1 MAFHARLSGAP
12 VTWST
17 RVLEHAPPV
26 RRTQEHAIEQARQIV
41 VGAQQLVAERG
52 SAVSTQELARA
63 GNVALQTFYR
73 YFASKDELFLAVF
86 EETIA
91 GGCAAIAEVAEG
103 LDDPIDRLHFYVTG
117 ALTTADASGL
127 ATQQFLTSE
136 HFRLQQLYPAEVSLA
151 LRPFVDLIVPELKAA
166 AAAGSLAP
174 GDVERMALFVTRLVL
189 GAFHHQAFTPDDGQR
204 EQDRQALWAFC
215 LRGLGAGGAGQA
227 LDADH

>member
-1 MAFHARLSGAP
+1 

-17 RVLEHAPPV
+17 RVLEHSPPV
-26 RRTQEHAIEQARQIV
+26 RRTREDTLEQARQIV

-52 SAVSTQELARA
+52 SAVSAQELARA

-86 EETIA
+86 EETIV

-103 LDDPIDRLHFYVTG
+103 LDDPMDRLHFYITG
-117 ALTTADASGL
+117 ALSTADAGGL
-127 ATQQFLTSE
+127 AIQQFLTSE
-136 HFRLQQLYPAEVSLA
+136 HYRLQQLYPAEMSMA
-151 LRPFVDLIVPELKAA
+151 LRPFVDLIVPELRAA

-174 GDVERMALFVTRLVL
+174 ADIEREALFVTRLVL
-189 GAFHHQAFTPDDGQR
+189 GAFHHQAFAADDGHR

-215 LRGLGAGGAGQA
+215 LRGLGAGGTDQA
-227 LDADH
+227 SDADH